1 MTLSS
6 YIKTLPGRRWLPW
19 ALGAVVL
26 AVIGYLFLRPAA
38 AGADA
43 WTTALVERGDLKTSI
58 SATGTLQAVLTVQ
71 VGSQVTGRIQSLHA
85 DFNSIV
91 KRGQVIGR
99 IDPATFEAALV
110 RAQADLED
118 ARAGL
123 VTAKAALSNQR
134 ANLEAAAA
142 SLTEAGKIHKRT
154 QELARQGVASE
165 RDLEASEA
173 GSQTALARH
182 KQAAAQVESAHAAIE
197 QAAAR
202 VKQAQAQVKLS
213 EVNLNYTVISSP
225 VDGVVVS
232 RNVDV
237 GQTVAASLQAPT
249 LFVIANDLTRM
260 QVMANVDEAD
270 IGHIGSE
277 ATVVFAV
284 DSFPGEF
291 FRGSIDQIRIN
302 PVITQNVVTYS
313 VIVNVANPELKLRPG
328 MTANTTFTV
337 AEAKNAVKL
346 PNAALRF
353 WPADVP
359 RERER
364 ELLAGAPESPAEE
377 TVAPARTAASPD
389 PRPVSPASPIASSEG
404 VLSFPQLKKARWRPR
419 VVWVKGSGG
428 TAEPRVVRVG
438 ITDGSNSEVM
448 PGDLSE
454 GDTVITGVLMAA
466 LAGAERPN
474 NPFGSPLSGRPNMKA
489 GSTTGTGRRP

>member
-1 MTLSS
+1 MTPPSS
-6 YIKTLPGRRWLPW
+6 IRALRGNRWMLWTLGVL
-19 ALGAVVL
+19 VL
-26 AVIGYLFLRPAA
+26 AVVSYLFLRPAA

-43 WTTALVERGDLKTSI
+43 WTTAVVERGDLKTSI

-99 IDPATFEAALV
+99 IDPATFDAALV

-123 VTAKAALSNQR
+123 VTARAALSNQR

-142 SLTEAGKIHKRT
+142 SLTETGQIHQRT
-154 QELARQGVASE
+154 SELARQGVASE

-182 KQAAAQVESAHAAIE
+182 KQAEAQVESALAAIE

-202 VKQAQAQVKLS
+202 VKQAAAQVKLS

-260 QVMANVDEAD
+260 QVMASVDEAD
-270 IGHIGSE
+270 IGHIGPE
-277 ATVVFAV
+277 ATVVFTV

-291 FRGSIDQIRIN
+291 FRGSIDQIRLN

-313 VIVNVANPELKLRPG
+313 VIVNVDNPELKLRPG

-353 WPADVP
+353 WPADIP

-377 TVAPARTAASPD
+377 SSTPER
-389 PRPVSPASPIASSEG
+389 RVSPAGPPP
-404 VLSFPQLKKARWRPR
+404 LSRSRALSRSPR
-419 VVWVKGSGG
+419 V
-428 TAEPRVVRVG
+428 TA
-438 ITDGSNSEVM
+438 T
-448 PGDLSE
+448 
-454 GDTVITGVLMAA
+454 
-466 LAGAERPN
+466 
-474 NPFGSPLSGRPNMKA
+474 
-489 GSTTGTGRRP
+489 